1 MAWHGAGVCTS
12 DIDVKLEKA
21 RCRTPCDVETSI
33 PHLILSQFQGRNA
46 RHIQHPTA
54 SGALLVIDKWAESNL
69 KTTPGTWSDRN
80 LHVSVV
86 DTVDSTATDCNH
98 VSGQVRPSQ

>member
-1 MAWHGAGVCTS
+1 MAPVVCTS
-12 DIDVKLEKA
+12 DTDVKLEKA

-54 SGALLVIDKWAESNL
+54 SGALLVIDKWAES
-69 KTTPGTWSDRN
+69 KTTYSRN
-80 LHVSVV
+80 LVRQKSSFVSRARPYCQVV
-86 DTVDSTATDCNH
+86 NWMGGA
-98 VSGQVRPSQ
+98 

>member
-1 MAWHGAGVCTS
+1 MEWHGMAPVVCTS
-12 DIDVKLEKA
+12 DTDVKLEKA

-33 PHLILSQFQGRNA
+33 PHLILSQCQGRNA
-46 RHIQHPTA
+46 RHIQQHPTA

-80 LHVSVV
+80 LLL
-86 DTVDSTATDCNH
+86 
-98 VSGQVRPSQ
+98 